1 MEITAGWQ
9 IIITGLIGAATV
21 GGTWYP
27 LRASRDKI
35 RADTAA
41 TLTKSAADW
50 IQLLNVRLAKLEQE
64 VIALETELEEV
75 RATNRILREWA
86 KVLVAE
92 VYEAGGE
99 PPSLQDIPTRRG

>member
-21 GGTWYP
+21 GGTWYT

-50 IQLLNVRLAKLEQE
+50 ITLLNVRLAKLEQE

-99 PPSLQDIPTRRG
+99 PTSLQDIPTRRG